1 MRRLLIRS
9 TALVALVFSMVWS
22 APGAA
27 AADASTGPVDPNGSV
42 VTATYEGRS
51 IDPKLASHYFC
62 HTRDY
67 PLVRCFASQQEV
79 DDDIGLVEP
88 VTPGGSSPLLT
99 GGDHS
104 IEGVSPEFPGGTPY
118 TIAYWDINYGGSAL
132 TVYGAIWNLDL
143 IGWNDNISSFKSV
156 NCGIPRY
163 YVDAGYS
170 GVYWQN
176 SCNTWTANLYA
187 YNDMFSSV
195 LNEAP

>member
-9 TALVALVFSMVWS
+9 TALVGLVFSMVWS
-22 APGAA
+22 APGPA
-27 AADASTGPVDPNGSV
+27 AADTSTDSVDPNGSV
-42 VTATYEGRS
+42 VTATYEGQP

-67 PLVRCFASQQEV
+67 PVVRCFDSQQEV

-88 VTPGGSSPLLT
+88 VAPGGSSPL
-99 GGDHS
+99 
-104 IEGVSPEFPGGTPY
+104 SPDFPDFPGGTPY

-132 TVYGAIWNLDL
+132 TVYGAVWNLDL

-163 YVDAGYS
+163 YVDASYS
-170 GVYWQN
+170 GAYWQN
-176 SCNTWTANLYA
+176 SCNNWSPNLYA
-187 YNDMFSSV
+187 YNDTMSSV